1 MHLAIVAPLLESV
14 PPALYGGTERV
25 VHWLVEEM
33 VRRGHRVTLF
43 ASGDSRTSAELVA
56 EVPRA
61 LRLAGVRATDLHHVM
76 MLGDV
81 YRRADEF
88 DLIHSHVDYLAF
100 PFTDLVRTRSLHTLH
115 GRLDLPWLKEIYRRY
130 AHLAF
135 VSISNA
141 QRRGAPYVRFTE
153 TVHHGMPRDLYRF
166 HPKGGDYLA
175 FVGRVSPEKGLL
187 TAIDA
192 AREAGVPL
200 KVAAKIDPMDE
211 DYFERDVRDRLNQP
225 GIEFLGEIDDRGK
238 EELLGRARALL
249 LPIEWPEPFGL
260 AFIEALACGTPVITR
275 RCGSVPEI
283 VRPGVTGL
291 LADDVAG
298 LVRAIREVEA
308 LDRAAC
314 RADFEARFTVERMGA
329 DYEALYERIVGNAA
343 DETAAVGVGGGG

>member
-1 MHLAIVAPLLESV
+1 
-14 PPALYGGTERV
+14 
-25 VHWLVEEM
+25 
-33 VRRGHRVTLF
+33 
-43 ASGDSRTSAELVA
+43 
-56 EVPRA
+56 
-61 LRLAGVRATDLHHVM
+61 
-76 MLGDV
+76 
-81 YRRADEF
+81 
-88 DLIHSHVDYLAF
+88 
-100 PFTDLVRTRSLHTLH
+100 
-115 GRLDLPWLKEIYRRY
+115 
-130 AHLAF
+130 
-135 VSISNA
+135 
-141 QRRGAPYVRFTE
+141 
-153 TVHHGMPRDLYRF
+153 
-166 HPKGGDYLA
+166 
-175 FVGRVSPEKGLL
+175 L